1 MATLTPEVS
10 LPTLPRLGNPKIP
23 ETLDAVDIANTWTAI
38 FRDFVAS
45 GDVDKIGDVMVESS
59 FESNIFRSPDNI
71 APTNPDDVPVYW
83 RDLLALTWD
92 IRTFEGTPKIRKF
105 LSDRLGQAK
114 ISHVELAPEMAPRL
128 LRPMPDLVWVQF
140 GFKFETEIGLCSGI
154 AKLVPIANKSSQTL
168 VWKAFSLFTQLDDLK
183 SFPEKVG
190 ALRKKES
197 NHGKWE
203 SARKEEVAFEG
214 RDPAAL
220 IIGGGHS
227 GLMVAARLKTLGVS
241 TLIIEKNAKIG
252 DNWRTRYEALCL
264 HDPVWFDHMPYIPF
278 PPTWPVF
285 TPAKKLANWLEFYAD
300 ALELNVWTSSTVTKA
315 TQDPKMNIWS
325 VVVKKDNGTER
336 VFNVKNVVL
345 AIGFKGG
352 KGYMPSIPG
361 MDVFGGK
368 ILHSSEHHKATD
380 HTGKKVV
387 VIGAGSS
394 ASYSETSPPAELS
407 DKAGASM
414 NNLFMAGLNFRLE
427 KILANADKATLDGL
441 KARGFKVNNG
451 WKDTGLMLTVFNK
464 AGSHYID
471 VGGSQYIID
480 GRLKLKS
487 DSLIKEISPGG
498 IRFEDGSELPADVI
512 IFATGLSQP
521 RDVIRPIFGDEV
533 ADKSIQMWGLNEEG
547 EINGCYRDI
556 GFKGLYNIMGNLQ
569 LCRLYSKPVALQI
582 KASEEG
588 LFNGERYSL

>member
-1 MATLTPEVS
+1 LNAPFPYHHLEAAAFLPHSDIKKILPSPMATLTPEVS

-264 HDPVWFDHMPYIPF
+264 HDPVCEFASSFYLLS
-278 PPTWPVF
+278 PVSNDF
-285 TPAKKLANWLEFYAD
+285 IFRVRPH
-300 ALELNVWTSSTVTKA
+300 ALH
-315 TQDPKMNIWS
+315 S
-325 VVVKKDNGTER
+325 VG
-336 VFNVKNVVL
+336 
-345 AIGFKGG
+345 
-352 KGYMPSIPG
+352 PSIIS
-361 MDVFGGK
+361 GG
-368 ILHSSEHHKATD
+368 
-380 HTGKKVV
+380 
-387 VIGAGSS
+387 
-394 ASYSETSPPAELS
+394 
-407 DKAGASM
+407 
-414 NNLFMAGLNFRLE
+414 NE
-427 KILANADKATLDGL
+427 K
-441 KARGFKVNNG
+441 
-451 WKDTGLMLTVFNK
+451 
-464 AGSHYID
+464 
-471 VGGSQYIID
+471 
-480 GRLKLKS
+480 
-487 DSLIKEISPGG
+487 LI
-498 IRFEDGSELPADVI
+498 
-512 IFATGLSQP
+512 
-521 RDVIRPIFGDEV
+521 
-533 ADKSIQMWGLNEEG
+533 
-547 EINGCYRDI
+547 
-556 GFKGLYNIMGNLQ
+556 
-569 LCRLYSKPVALQI
+569 
-582 KASEEG
+582 
-588 LFNGERYSL
+588 